1 VDSITKSPNMP
12 DDTRMSFIASLPFAL
27 FAFANALPAKTL
39 NLGQLL
45 DEAFEQLKMID
56 LATACSP
63 LL

>member
-1 VDSITKSPNMP
+1 MP
-12 DDTRMSFIASLPFAL
+12 DDTRMSFIALLPFAL